1 MYKLLR
7 IIIEKAF
14 LFKGIMQRIFFL
26 LVISVVTASVAF
38 SNSQQKELLPIE
50 PEANQTILF
59 REIVTELAST
69 HYATVEINNELS
81 EDYLNNYIDRLD
93 SSKRFFMASDIKE
106 FQKWRHKLDDLAK
119 RGDISA
125 GFYIYNRL
133 RDRATTRLQAS
144 IDLLKSKQFKFDF
157 ERDEFIALD
166 ADQRQW
172 FSNPE
177 QADDFW
183 RKAMKDSIIRL
194 ILSGKEQDEARELLI
209 KRYKSL
215 YNQYAQRNS
224 KDVFEQYV
232 NAFASLYDPHSS
244 YYTPRSSENFQ
255 INMSL
260 SLEGI
265 GAQLTTEDE
274 YTEVVDVITG
284 GPADIQGI
292 LKPKDKIVGVGQ
304 GDEDIIDVIGW
315 RIDDVV
321 DLIRGEK
328 GSVVRLEIISGSS
341 SSKIISI
348 VRDTVKLEEKSAQSE
363 IINIQNQG
371 REFKIGVIE
380 IPTFYMDFEAY
391 RKRDPDYRSTSRD
404 VRRLLQELKEQSV
417 DGIVLDLRNNGGG
430 SLYEATALTDLFIDY
445 GPVVQIRDADQKI
458 HRNQRAKRPAYYDG
472 PIIVMINRLS
482 ASASEIFAGAMQDYS
497 RALIVGSQS
506 YGKGT
511 VQTMSELSSGLLKY
525 TVSKFYRVS
534 GDSTQH
540 RGIIPDISL
549 PAIFDAEEIGESHL
563 ETALPWDQIH
573 SVPYQQFTALNKLIP
588 PLTEAHKQRAYKEH
602 NFVSLAEQVKL
613 NNQWNKQDRLSLN
626 LEDRRSRDD
635 QLNQSLLAI
644 ENTRRKAAKKEP
656 YKDMEAWE
664 TAKDAEDEL
673 DKEDKPIKPTA
684 ESDPYLNEAGFILS
698 DQIIFLSLEK
708 LTAQQ

>member
-1 MYKLLR
+1 
-7 IIIEKAF
+7 
-14 LFKGIMQRIFFL
+14 MQRIIFL
-26 LVISVVTASVAF
+26 LVISVVTATVAF
-38 SNSQQKELLPIE
+38 SNSEQKELLSIE
-50 PEANQTILF
+50 PEAKQSKLF

-69 HYATVEINNELS
+69 HYATLEIDNALS

-93 SSKRFFMASDIKE
+93 SSKRFFMASDIEE
-106 FQKWRHKLDDLAK
+106 FQQWQHKLDDLAK

-133 RDRATTRLQAS
+133 RDRATKRLQDS
-144 IDLLKSKQFKFDF
+144 IDLLKSKPFKFDF
-157 ERDEFIALD
+157 KLDESIVID

-172 FSNPE
+172 FSNSE

-194 ILSGKEQDEARELLI
+194 ILSGKDRQEARELLI
-209 KRYKSL
+209 KRYKAL

-224 KDVFEQYV
+224 KDVFQQYV

-244 YYTPRSSENFQ
+244 YFTPRSSENFQ

-274 YTEVVDVITG
+274 FTEVVDVITG
-284 GPADIQGI
+284 GPADVQGI
-292 LKPKDKIVGVGQ
+292 LKPKDKIVGVAQ
-304 GDEDIIDVIGW
+304 GDEDIVDVIGW

-328 GSVVRLEIISGSS
+328 GSVVRLEIISSS
-341 SSKIISI
+341 STNRIISI
-348 VRDTVKLEEKSAQSE
+348 VRDTVKLEEKSAQSD
-363 IINIQNQG
+363 IITIRNQG
-371 REFKIGVIE
+371 RDFKIGVIE

-391 RKRDPDYRSTSRD
+391 RQRDPDYRSTSRD
-404 VRRLLQELKEQSV
+404 VRRLLQELKEESV

-430 SLYEATALTDLFIDY
+430 SLYEATALTDLFIGY

-472 PIIVMINRLS
+472 PMIVMINRLS
-482 ASASEIFAGAMQDYS
+482 ASASEIFAGAMQDYG

-525 TVSKFYRVS
+525 TISKFYRVS

-540 RGIIPDISL
+540 RGILPDIAL

-573 SVPYQQFTALNKLIP
+573 SVPHQQFTVLNQLVR
-588 PLTEAHKQRAYKEH
+588 PLTTAHKQRAYKEH
-602 NFVSLAEQVKL
+602 NFVSLAEQLEL
-613 NNQWNKQDRLSLN
+613 NKQWDNQDRLTVN
-626 LEDRRSRDD
+626 LEDRRTRDD
-635 QLNQSLLAI
+635 KLNQSLLAI

-656 YKDMEAWE
+656 YKDMQAWE
-664 TAKDAEDEL
+664 SAQEAENEL
-673 DKEDKPIKPTA
+673 DKDEKPSKPTA
-684 ESDPYLNEAGFILS
+684 ESDPYLNETGFILS
-698 DQIIFLSLEK
+698 DQIILLSLDK

>member
-1 MYKLLR
+1 
-7 IIIEKAF
+7 
-14 LFKGIMQRIFFL
+14 MQRIIYL
-26 LVISVVTASVAF
+26 IVLSVVTATVAF
-38 SNSQQKELLPIE
+38 SYSEHEEILPIQ
-50 PEANQTILF
+50 PDAKQTKLF
-59 REIVTELAST
+59 REIVSELAST
-69 HYATVEINNELS
+69 HYATLEIDNELS

-106 FQKWRHKLDDLAK
+106 FQQWQHKLDDLAK
-119 RGDISA
+119 RGDITA

-144 IDLLKSKQFKFDF
+144 IDLLKSKTFAFDF
-157 ERDEFIALD
+157 KLDESITLD
-166 ADQRQW
+166 ADNRQW
-172 FSNPE
+172 FTSE
-177 QADDFW
+177 KQADDFW

-194 ILSGKEQDEARELLI
+194 ILSGKEQQEARELLI
-209 KRYKSL
+209 KRYKAL

-224 KDVFEQYV
+224 KDVFQQYV

-244 YYTPRSSENFQ
+244 YFTPRSSENFQ

-284 GPADIQGI
+284 GPADVQGI

-304 GDEDIIDVIGW
+304 GKEDIVDVIGW

-328 GSVVRLEIISGSS
+328 GTVVRLEIISGSS
-341 SSKIISI
+341 SSKVISI

-363 IINIQNQG
+363 IITIQNQG
-371 REFKIGVIE
+371 RDFKIGVIE

-404 VRRLLQELKEQSV
+404 VRKLLKELKQQSV
-417 DGIVLDLRNNGGG
+417 DGVVLDLRNNGGG

-472 PIIVMINRLS
+472 PMIVMINRLS
-482 ASASEIFAGAMQDYS
+482 ASASEIFAGAMQDYG

-540 RGIIPDISL
+540 RGILPDITL
-549 PAIFDAEEIGESHL
+549 PPIFDAEEIGESHL

-573 SVPYQQFTALNKLIP
+573 SVPHQQSTALNQLIS
-588 PLTEAHKQRAYKEH
+588 PLTAAHKLRAYKEH
-602 NFVSLAEQVKL
+602 NFTSLAEQVEL
-613 NNQWNKQDRLSLN
+613 NKQWDKQDKLTVN
-626 LEDRRSRDD
+626 LEDRRTRDN

-644 ENTRRKAAKKEP
+644 ENTRRKAAKIEP
-656 YKDMEAWE
+656 YEDMQAWE
-664 TAKDAEDEL
+664 AAQEADDEL
-673 DKEDKPIKPTA
+673 DKDDKPEKPIA
-684 ESDPYLNEAGFILS
+684 ESDPYLNETGFILS
-698 DQIIFLSLEK
+698 DQILFISLDK

>member
-1 MYKLLR
+1 
-7 IIIEKAF
+7 
-14 LFKGIMQRIFFL
+14 MQRIIYL
-26 LVISVVTASVAF
+26 LVISVVTATVAF
-38 SNSQQKELLPIE
+38 SNSEPKEILPIE
-50 PEANQTILF
+50 AEAKQTKLF
-59 REIVTELAST
+59 REILNELAST
-69 HYATVEINNELS
+69 HYATLEIDNALS
-81 EDYLNNYIDRLD
+81 EDYLRNYIDRLD
-93 SSKRFFMASDIKE
+93 SSKRFFLASDIAE
-106 FQKWRHKLDDLAK
+106 FQQWRHKLDDLAK
-119 RGDISA
+119 RGDITA

-133 RDRATTRLQAS
+133 RDRATTRLQDS

-157 ERDEFIALD
+157 KLDESIVID
-166 ADQRQW
+166 ADQRPW
-172 FSNPE
+172 FSNSE

-194 ILSGKEQDEARELLI
+194 ILSGKEQQEARDLLV
-209 KRYKSL
+209 KRYKAL

-224 KDVFEQYV
+224 KDVFQQYV

-244 YYTPRSSENFQ
+244 YFTPRSSENFQ

-274 YTEVVDVITG
+274 FTEVVDVITG
-284 GPADIQGI
+284 GPADVQGI

-304 GDEDIIDVIGW
+304 GDEDIVDVIGL

-341 SSKIISI
+341 SNKVISI

-371 REFKIGVIE
+371 RDFKIGVIE

-404 VRRLLQELKEQSV
+404 VRKLLQELKEQSV
-417 DGIVLDLRNNGGG
+417 DGVVLDLRNNGGG

-472 PIIVMINRLS
+472 PIIVLINRLS
-482 ASASEIFAGAMQDYS
+482 ASASEIFAGAMQDYG

-540 RGIIPDISL
+540 RGILPDIAL

-573 SVPYQQFTALNKLIP
+573 SVPHQQFTTLNELVR
-588 PLTEAHKQRAYKEH
+588 PLTVTHKQRAYKEH
-602 NFVSLAEQVKL
+602 NFVSLAEQLAL
-613 NNQWNKQDRLSLN
+613 NKQWDNQDRLTVN
-626 LEDRRSRDD
+626 LEDRRTRDD
-635 QLNQSLLAI
+635 KLNQSLLAI
-644 ENTRRKAAKKEP
+644 ENTRRKAVKKEP
-656 YKDMEAWE
+656 YKDMQAWE
-664 TAKDAEDEL
+664 SAKEAEDEL
-673 DKEDKPIKPTA
+673 KKDEQPNKPIA
-684 ESDPYLNEAGFILS
+684 ESDPYLNETGFILS
-698 DQIIFLSLEK
+698 DQIIFLSLDK

>member
-1 MYKLLR
+1 MQR
-7 IIIEKAF
+7 III
-14 LFKGIMQRIFFL
+14 L
-26 LVISVVTASVAF
+26 LVIFVVTATVAF
-38 SNSQQKELLPIE
+38 SNSEPKELLPIE
-50 PEANQTILF
+50 PEAQQTKLF
-59 REIVTELAST
+59 REILTELAST
-69 HYATVEINNELS
+69 HYSTLQINNDLS
-81 EDYLNNYIDRLD
+81 EQYLYNYIDRLD

-119 RGDISA
+119 RGDITA

-133 RDRATTRLQAS
+133 RDRATTRLQSS
-144 IDLLKSKQFKFDF
+144 IDLLKSEQFEFDF
-157 ERDEFIALD
+157 KRQETITLD
-166 ADQRQW
+166 TDQRQW
-172 FSNPE
+172 FSDTE

-183 RKAMKDSIIRL
+183 RKAMKDSLIRL
-194 ILSGKEQDEARELLI
+194 ILSGKEQQEARELLI
-209 KRYKSL
+209 KRYKAL

-224 KDVFEQYV
+224 KDVFQQYV

-244 YYTPRSSENFQ
+244 YFTPRSSENFQ

-274 YTEVVDVITG
+274 FTEVVDVITG
-284 GPADIQGI
+284 GPADVQGI

-304 GDEDIIDVIGW
+304 GDDEIVDVIGW

-321 DLIRGEK
+321 DLIRGKK

-341 SSKIISI
+341 SNKIISI

-371 REFKIGVIE
+371 RDFKIGVIE
-380 IPTFYMDFEAY
+380 IPTFYMDFEAF

-404 VRRLLQELKEQSV
+404 VRRLLKELKEQSV
-417 DGIVLDLRNNGGG
+417 DGVVLDLRNNGGG
-430 SLYEATALTDLFIDY
+430 SLFEATALTDLFIDY

-458 HRNQRAKRPAYYDG
+458 HRHQRAKRPAYYDG
-472 PIIVMINRLS
+472 PMIVMINRLS
-482 ASASEIFAGAMQDYS
+482 ASASEIFAGAMQDYG
-497 RALIVGSQS
+497 RALIIGSQS

-525 TVSKFYRVS
+525 TVSKFYRVT

-540 RGIIPDISL
+540 RGILPDIAL

-563 ETALPWDQIH
+563 ETALAWDQIH
-573 SVPYQQFTALNKLIP
+573 EVPHQQFTVLNQLIQ
-588 PLTEAHKQRAYKEH
+588 PLTTAHRQRAYSEH
-602 NFVSLAEQVKL
+602 NFVSLTKQLEL
-613 NNQWNKQDRLSLN
+613 NRQWNNQDRLTVN
-626 LEDRRSRDD
+626 LEDRRARDEK
-635 QLNQSLLAI
+635 LNQSLLVI

-664 TAKDAEDEL
+664 AAQEAEDEL
-673 DKEDKPIKPTA
+673 NKDEKPNKPIA
-684 ESDPYLNEAGFILS
+684 ESDPYLNETGFILS
-698 DQIIFLSLEK
+698 DQIIFLSLDK

>member
-1 MYKLLR
+1 
-7 IIIEKAF
+7 
-14 LFKGIMQRIFFL
+14 MQRLFIL
-26 LVISVVTASVAF
+26 LFISIIAATVAF
-38 SNSQQKELLPIE
+38 SNSEPKELSAIQ
-50 PEANQTILF
+50 PESQQTKLY

-69 HYATVEINNELS
+69 HYSSLTIDDDLS
-81 EDYLNNYIDRLD
+81 KTYLNNYIDRLD
-93 SSKRFFMASDIKE
+93 SSKRFFLASDIKE
-106 FQKWRHKLDDLAK
+106 FEQWQYKLDDFAK
-119 RGDISA
+119 RGDITA

-133 RDRATTRLQAS
+133 RDRATARLQAS
-144 IDLLKSKQFKFDF
+144 IDLLNSEKFTFDF
-157 ERDEFIALD
+157 DLDESIAVD
-166 ADQRQW
+166 ADKRQW
-172 FSNPE
+172 FTDAAE
-177 QADDFW
+177 ADDFW

-194 ILSGKEQDEARELLI
+194 ILSGKELKEARELLI
-209 KRYKSL
+209 KRYKAL

-224 KDVFEQYV
+224 KDVFQQYV

-244 YYTPRSSENFQ
+244 YFTPRSSENFQ

-304 GDEDIIDVIGW
+304 GDNKIVDVIGW

-328 GSVVRLEIISGSS
+328 GSVVRLEILSGSNS
-341 SSKIISI
+341 TKVISI

-363 IINIQNQG
+363 IITIKNQG
-371 REFKIGVIE
+371 RDFKIGVIE

-391 RKRDPDYRSTSRD
+391 RQRDPNYKSTSKD
-404 VRRLLQELKEQSV
+404 VRNLLKELMQQNV
-417 DGIVLDLRNNGGG
+417 DGVVLDLRSNGGG

-445 GPVVQIRDADQKI
+445 GPVVQIRDANQKI
-458 HRNQRAKRPAYYDG
+458 HRNQRAKRAAYYDG
-472 PIIVMINRLS
+472 PLIVMINRLS
-482 ASASEIFAGAMQDYS
+482 ASASEIFAGAMQDYG

-511 VQTMSELSSGLLKY
+511 VQTMTELSSGLLKY

-540 RGIIPDISL
+540 RGIIPDIAL
-549 PAIFDAEEIGESHL
+549 PAIFDPEEIGESHL

-573 SVPYQQFTALNKLIP
+573 SVPHQHHTKLNQLIT
-588 PLTEAHKQRAYKEH
+588 PLTAAHKSRAFQEH
-602 NFVSLAEQVKL
+602 NFVSLTEQLKL
-613 NNQWNKQDRLSLN
+613 NKVWDSQDTLTLHLEKRRRLDN
-626 LEDRRSRDD
+626 D
-635 QLNQSLLAI
+635 LNQSLLAI
-644 ENTRRKAAKKEP
+644 ENTRRLALKKEP
-656 YKDMEAWE
+656 YKDIEAWE
-664 TAKDAEDEL
+664 AAKEAEDEL
-673 DKEDKPIKPTA
+673 DKEDKPKLSIA
-684 ESDPYLNEAGFILS
+684 ESDPYLNEAGYILS
-698 DQIIFLSLEK
+698 DQILMLSLEK
-708 LTAQQ
+708 LSAQRDSLQTQK

>member
-1 MYKLLR
+1 MQR
-7 IIIEKAF
+7 III
-14 LFKGIMQRIFFL
+14 L
-26 LVISVVTASVAF
+26 LVIFVVTATVAF
-38 SNSQQKELLPIE
+38 SNSEPKELLPIE
-50 PEANQTILF
+50 PEAQQTKLF
-59 REIVTELAST
+59 REILTELAST
-69 HYATVEINNELS
+69 HYSTLQINNDLS
-81 EDYLNNYIDRLD
+81 EQYLYNYIDRLD

-119 RGDISA
+119 RGDITA

-133 RDRATTRLQAS
+133 RDRATTRLQSS
-144 IDLLKSKQFKFDF
+144 IDLLKSEQFEFDF
-157 ERDEFIALD
+157 KRQETITLD
-166 ADQRQW
+166 TDQRQW
-172 FSNPE
+172 FSDIE

-183 RKAMKDSIIRL
+183 RKAMKDSLIRL
-194 ILSGKEQDEARELLI
+194 ILSGKEQQEARELLI
-209 KRYKSL
+209 KRYKAL
-215 YNQYAQRNS
+215 YNQYAQRNN
-224 KDVFEQYV
+224 KDVFQQYV

-244 YYTPRSSENFQ
+244 YFTPRSSENFQ

-274 YTEVVDVITG
+274 FTEVVDVITG
-284 GPADIQGI
+284 GPADVQGI

-304 GDEDIIDVIGW
+304 GDDEIVDVIGW

-321 DLIRGEK
+321 DLIRGKK

-341 SSKIISI
+341 SNKIISI

-371 REFKIGVIE
+371 RDFKIGVIE
-380 IPTFYMDFEAY
+380 IPTFYMDFEAF

-404 VRRLLQELKEQSV
+404 VRRLLKELKEQSV
-417 DGIVLDLRNNGGG
+417 DGVVLDLRNNGGG
-430 SLYEATALTDLFIDY
+430 SLFEATALTDLFIDY

-458 HRNQRAKRPAYYDG
+458 HRHQRAKRPAYYDG
-472 PIIVMINRLS
+472 PMIVMINRLS
-482 ASASEIFAGAMQDYS
+482 ASASEIFAGAMQDYG
-497 RALIVGSQS
+497 RALIIGSQS

-525 TVSKFYRVS
+525 TVSKFYRVT

-540 RGIIPDISL
+540 RGILPDIAL

-563 ETALPWDQIH
+563 ETALAWDQIH
-573 SVPYQQFTALNKLIP
+573 EVPHQQFTVLNQLIQ
-588 PLTEAHKQRAYKEH
+588 PLTTAHRQRAYSEH
-602 NFVSLAEQVKL
+602 NFVSLTKQLEL
-613 NNQWNKQDRLSLN
+613 NRQWNNQDRLTVN
-626 LEDRRSRDD
+626 LEDRRARDEK
-635 QLNQSLLAI
+635 LNQSLLVI

-664 TAKDAEDEL
+664 AAQEAEDEL
-673 DKEDKPIKPTA
+673 NKDEKPNKPIA
-684 ESDPYLNEAGFILS
+684 ESDPYLNETGFILS
-698 DQIIFLSLEK
+698 DQIIFLSLDK

>member
-1 MYKLLR
+1 
-7 IIIEKAF
+7 
-14 LFKGIMQRIFFL
+14 MQRIIYL
-26 LVISVVTASVAF
+26 LVISVVTATVAF
-38 SNSQQKELLPIE
+38 SNSEQKELLPIE
-50 PEANQTILF
+50 PEAKQTKLF

-69 HYATVEINNELS
+69 HYATLEIDNALS

-93 SSKRFFMASDIKE
+93 SSKRFFMASDIEE
-106 FQKWRHKLDDLAK
+106 FQQWQHKLDDLAK

-133 RDRATTRLQAS
+133 RDRATKRLQDS
-144 IDLLKSKQFKFDF
+144 IDLLKSKPFKFDF
-157 ERDEFIALD
+157 KLDESIVID

-172 FSNPE
+172 FSNSE

-183 RKAMKDSIIRL
+183 RIAMKDSIIRL
-194 ILSGKEQDEARELLI
+194 ILSGKDRQEARELLI
-209 KRYKSL
+209 KRYKAL

-224 KDVFEQYV
+224 KDVFQQYV

-244 YYTPRSSENFQ
+244 YFTPRSSENFQ

-274 YTEVVDVITG
+274 FTEVVDVITG
-284 GPADIQGI
+284 GPADVQGI
-292 LKPKDKIVGVGQ
+292 LKPKDKIVGVAQ
-304 GDEDIIDVIGW
+304 GDEDIVDVIGW

-341 SSKIISI
+341 TNKIISI

-363 IINIQNQG
+363 IITIRNQG
-371 REFKIGVIE
+371 RDFKIGVIE

-391 RKRDPDYRSTSRD
+391 RQRDPDYRSTSRD

-430 SLYEATALTDLFIDY
+430 SLYEATALTDLFIGY

-472 PIIVMINRLS
+472 PMIVMINRLS
-482 ASASEIFAGAMQDYS
+482 ASASEIFAGAMQDYG

-525 TVSKFYRVS
+525 TISKFYRVS

-540 RGIIPDISL
+540 RGILPDIAL

-573 SVPYQQFTALNKLIP
+573 SVPHQQFTVLNQLVR
-588 PLTEAHKQRAYKEH
+588 PLTTAHKQRAYKEH
-602 NFVSLAEQVKL
+602 NFVSLAEQLEL
-613 NNQWNKQDRLSLN
+613 NKQWDNQDRLTVN
-626 LEDRRSRDD
+626 LEDRRTRDD
-635 QLNQSLLAI
+635 KLNQSLLAI
-644 ENTRRKAAKKEP
+644 ENTRRKAAKKET
-656 YKDMEAWE
+656 YKDMQAWE
-664 TAKDAEDEL
+664 SAQEAEDEL
-673 DKEDKPIKPTA
+673 DKDEKPSKPTA
-684 ESDPYLNEAGFILS
+684 ESDPYLNETGFILS
-698 DQIIFLSLEK
+698 DQIILLSLDK

>member
-1 MYKLLR
+1 
-7 IIIEKAF
+7 
-14 LFKGIMQRIFFL
+14 MQRIIYL
-26 LVISVVTASVAF
+26 LVISVVTATVAF
-38 SNSQQKELLPIE
+38 SNSEPKEILPIE
-50 PEANQTILF
+50 AEAKQTKLF
-59 REIVTELAST
+59 REILNELAST
-69 HYATVEINNELS
+69 HYATLEIDNALS
-81 EDYLNNYIDRLD
+81 EDYLRNYIDRLD
-93 SSKRFFMASDIKE
+93 SSKRFFLASDIAE
-106 FQKWRHKLDDLAK
+106 FQQWRHKLDDLAK
-119 RGDISA
+119 RGDITA

-133 RDRATTRLQAS
+133 RDRATTRLQDS

-157 ERDEFIALD
+157 KLDESIVID
-166 ADQRQW
+166 ADQRPW
-172 FSNPE
+172 FSNSE

-194 ILSGKEQDEARELLI
+194 ILSGKEQQEARDLLV
-209 KRYKSL
+209 KRYKAL

-224 KDVFEQYV
+224 KDVFQQYV

-244 YYTPRSSENFQ
+244 YFTPRSSENFQ

-274 YTEVVDVITG
+274 FTEVVDVITG
-284 GPADIQGI
+284 GPADVQGI

-304 GDEDIIDVIGW
+304 GDEDIVDVIGL

-341 SSKIISI
+341 SNKVISI

-371 REFKIGVIE
+371 RDFKIGVIE

-404 VRRLLQELKEQSV
+404 VRKLLQELKEQSV
-417 DGIVLDLRNNGGG
+417 DGVVLDLRNNGGG

-472 PIIVMINRLS
+472 PIIVLINRLS
-482 ASASEIFAGAMQDYS
+482 ASASEIFAGAMQDYG

-540 RGIIPDISL
+540 RGILPDIAL

-573 SVPYQQFTALNKLIP
+573 SVPHQQFTTLNELVR
-588 PLTEAHKQRAYKEH
+588 PLTVTHKQRAYKEH
-602 NFVSLAEQVKL
+602 NFVSLAEQLAL
-613 NNQWNKQDRLSLN
+613 NKQWDNQDRLTVN
-626 LEDRRSRDD
+626 LEDRRTRDD
-635 QLNQSLLAI
+635 KLNQSLLAI

-656 YKDMEAWE
+656 YKDMQAWE
-664 TAKDAEDEL
+664 SAKEAEDEL
-673 DKEDKPIKPTA
+673 KKDEQPNKPIA
-684 ESDPYLNEAGFILS
+684 ESDPYLNETGFILS
-698 DQIIFLSLEK
+698 DQIIFLSLDK

>member
-1 MYKLLR
+1 
-7 IIIEKAF
+7 
-14 LFKGIMQRIFFL
+14 MQRIIYL
-26 LVISVVTASVAF
+26 LVISVVTATVAF
-38 SNSQQKELLPIE
+38 SNSEPKEILPIE
-50 PEANQTILF
+50 AEAKQTKLF
-59 REIVTELAST
+59 REILNELAST
-69 HYATVEINNELS
+69 HYATLEIDNALS
-81 EDYLNNYIDRLD
+81 EDYLRNYIDRLD
-93 SSKRFFMASDIKE
+93 SSKRFFLASDIAE
-106 FQKWRHKLDDLAK
+106 FQQWRHKLDDLAK
-119 RGDISA
+119 RGDITA

-133 RDRATTRLQAS
+133 RDRATTRLQDS

-157 ERDEFIALD
+157 KLDESIVID
-166 ADQRQW
+166 ADQRPW
-172 FSNPE
+172 FRNSE

-194 ILSGKEQDEARELLI
+194 ILSGKEQQEARDLLV
-209 KRYKSL
+209 KRYKAL

-224 KDVFEQYV
+224 KDVFQQYV

-244 YYTPRSSENFQ
+244 YFTPRSSENFQ

-274 YTEVVDVITG
+274 FTEVVDVITG
-284 GPADIQGI
+284 GPADVQGI

-304 GDEDIIDVIGW
+304 GDEDIVDVIGL

-328 GSVVRLEIISGSS
+328 GSVVRLEIISGASS
-341 SSKIISI
+341 NKVISI

-371 REFKIGVIE
+371 RDFKIGVIE

-404 VRRLLQELKEQSV
+404 VRKLLQELKEQSV
-417 DGIVLDLRNNGGG
+417 DGVVLDLRNNGGG

-472 PIIVMINRLS
+472 PIIVLINRLS
-482 ASASEIFAGAMQDYS
+482 ASASEIFAGAMQDYG

-540 RGIIPDISL
+540 RGILPDIAL

-573 SVPYQQFTALNKLIP
+573 SVPHQQFTTLNELVR
-588 PLTEAHKQRAYKEH
+588 PLTVTHKQRAYKEH
-602 NFVSLAEQVKL
+602 NFVSLAEQLAL
-613 NNQWNKQDRLSLN
+613 NKQWDNQDRLTVN
-626 LEDRRSRDD
+626 LEDRRTRDD
-635 QLNQSLLAI
+635 KLNQSLLAI

-656 YKDMEAWE
+656 YKDMQAWE
-664 TAKDAEDEL
+664 SAKEAEDEL
-673 DKEDKPIKPTA
+673 KKDEQPNKPIA
-684 ESDPYLNEAGFILS
+684 ESDPYLNETGFILS
-698 DQIIFLSLEK
+698 DQIIFLSLDK